1 MILPRHGLNYCL
13 KHLFFEL
20 LNVFRVLFTRMQ
32 HLIFLLH
39 HLTHVQERTQFK
51 LGIRVITSLTCRIYL
66 VLLTTFT
73 MIFTLLTLFSQSLLC
88 LNLGPSLHFIP
99 AFLLTFRIILLK
111 YVRRHHPLFEQFVLP
126 EQFLHDLVTEAK
138 LIDAILE
145 IFTRHEVA
153 DTDATIAS
161 DCQVANL
168 GKVYNLFHSKD
179 FVFTKQIQ
187 LNLF

>member
-1 MILPRHGLNYCL
+1 
-13 KHLFFEL
+13 
-20 LNVFRVLFTRMQ
+20 MQ

-66 VLLTTFT
+66 VLLTIFT
-73 MIFTLLTLFSQSLLC
+73 IITLLTLFSQSLLS
-88 LNLGPSLHFIP
+88 LSLGPSLHFIP
-99 AFLLTFRIILLK
+99 AFLLTLRIILLK
-111 YVRRHHPLFEQFVLP
+111 NVRRHHSLFEQFVLS
-126 EQFLHDLVTEAK
+126 EQFLHNLVTEAK

-145 IFTRHEVA
+145 IFTGHEVA

-168 GKVYNLFHSKD
+168 WKVYNLFHSKD

-187 LNLF
+187 LNLFWTSHWGTYRITLSVLTTFSLL